1 MVNLFDIMQTAQ
13 SGAAV
18 TNMSRQFGLSPADT
32 QRAVEALL
40 PAFSMGLHRAAQNP
54 AMLAPL
60 LAMMGSGQYTPF
72 FDTGAGTRG
81 AANGG
86 DVLAQV
92 FGSPEV
98 TRQIAQQASSMT
110 GIGVQVLQ
118 EMMPMIGATLIGGLF
133 KYASLEGLG
142 DWFGQWSNAFKQAHA
157 SQVAANA
164 PPPPPAGPFGA
175 WGSMLD
181 TMVSGGAAGSPLPPQ
196 PRMPTPAPAPATPPT
211 SASIEAPLAHLSRMF
226 ETGHEVQSQQA
237 AHLQRIFDTVW
248 GAPPPVR

>member
-18 TNMSRQFGLSPADT
+18 ANLSRQFGLSPTDT

-40 PAFSMGLHRAAQNP
+40 PAFSMGLQRAAQNP
-54 AMLAPL
+54 AMLPPL

-72 FDTGAGTRG
+72 FDNAAGPRG
-81 AANGG
+81 AASGG

-118 EMMPMIGATLIGGLF
+118 EMMPVIGATLIGGLF

-142 DWFGQWSNAFKQAHA
+142 DWFGQWSSAFKQAHA
-157 SQVAANA
+157 SQAAAKA
-164 PPPPPAGPFGA
+164 PSPMPSGPFGA

-181 TMVSGGAAGSPLPPQ
+181 TMVSGGGGASVAPSLPWAVAP
-196 PRMPTPAPAPATPPT
+196 PPAPVAPPPDTGADDTP
-211 SASIEAPLAHLSRMF
+211 LGHLSRMF
-226 ETGHEVQSQQA
+226 ESGQEAQSQQV

-248 GAPPPVR
+248 GAPTTR